1 MQKEDIRNLV
11 KEVLQEKA
19 LLSNPADKPVKNR
32 IQRPR
37 SSPAVLNVF
46 HAGVRKLEQALEQV
60 RQIEKIAGRSSVF
73 AVNSARSWVCGA
85 DVKEKAGTR
94 CILDTVKPEALEK
107 ALLKSDILVLPT
119 FCFKTAAK
127 AAHLISDDQESA
139 IIFSAL
145 VQGKKV
151 LATQDG
157 FTICD
162 LLLNEGIRDEMGR
175 ILAKLESFGMIFC
188 ETDQL
193 CATFQ
198 KIVDD
203 GKKNESQVRNPS
215 TDTVRTACKLVTAKD
230 VQIAADAGSGL
241 IMLAPGGI
249 ITPLAKDQAREY
261 AVRIVRA
268 ESNFTNHNPEN
279 S

>member
-1 MQKEDIRNLV
+1 MQKEVIRNLV
-11 KEVLQEKA
+11 REVLREKG
-19 LLSNPADKPVKNR
+19 LLDSPSDKPVKNR
-32 IQRPR
+32 VQRPR
-37 SSPAVLNVF
+37 SAPAVLSVF

-60 RQIEKIAGRSSVF
+60 RQIEKLAGRSSVF
-73 AVNSARSWVCGA
+73 TVNSARSWVCGA

-94 CILDTVKPEALEK
+94 CILDTVKPEGIEK
-107 ALLKSDILVLPT
+107 ALLKSDILILPT

-139 IIFSAL
+139 IVFSAL

-151 LATQDG
+151 LAAQDG

-162 LLLNEGIRDEMGR
+162 LLLNEGIRAEMDR

-198 KIVDD
+198 KVVNE
-203 GKKNESQVRNPS
+203 GKKIESPAKRNPS
-215 TDTVRTACKLVTAKD
+215 TDTAPPTHKLVTAKD
-230 VQIAADAGSGL
+230 IQTAVDGGRGPIV
-241 IMLAPGGI
+241 LAPGGI
-249 ITPLAKDQAREY
+249 VTPLARDIAKEY
-261 AVRIVRA
+261 AVKIIK
-268 ESNFTNHNPEN
+268 S
-279 S
+279 

>member
-1 MQKEDIRNLV
+1 MKEDIRNIV
-11 KEVLQEKA
+11 REVLKEKK
-19 LLSNPADKPVKNR
+19 LLDSLADKPVKNR
-32 IQRPR
+32 VQRPR
-37 SSPAVLNVF
+37 SAPAVLSVF

-73 AVNSARSWVCGA
+73 TVNSARSWVCGA

-94 CILDTVKPEALEK
+94 CILDTVKPEGLEK

-139 IIFSAL
+139 IVFSAL

-151 LATQDG
+151 LAAQDG

-162 LLLNEGIRDEMGR
+162 LLLNEGIRNEMDR

-198 KIVDD
+198 KLV
-203 GKKNESQVRNPS
+203 NEGVKTGPPVKRNPA
-215 TDTVRTACKLVTAKD
+215 TGTAPPARKLVTAKD
-230 VQIAADAGSGL
+230 IHTAVDAGRCP

-249 ITPLAKDQAREY
+249 MTPLARDLAKEY
-261 AVRIVRA
+261 AIKIIKR
-268 ESNFTNHNPEN
+268 
-279 S
+279 

>member
-1 MQKEDIRNLV
+1 MKENIRNIV
-11 KEVLQEKA
+11 REVLKEKG
-19 LLSNPADKPVKNR
+19 LLDSLADKPVKNR
-32 IQRPR
+32 VQRPR
-37 SSPAVLNVF
+37 SAPAVLSVF

-73 AVNSARSWVCGA
+73 TVNSARSWVCGA

-94 CILDTVKPEALEK
+94 CILDTVKPEGLEK

-139 IIFSAL
+139 IVFSAL

-151 LATQDG
+151 LAAQDG

-162 LLLNEGIRDEMGR
+162 LLLNEGIRNEMDR

-198 KIVDD
+198 KLV
-203 GKKNESQVRNPS
+203 NEGVKTGPPVKRNPA
-215 TDTVRTACKLVTAKD
+215 TGTAPPARKLVTAKD
-230 VQIAADAGSGL
+230 IHTAVDAGRCP

-249 ITPLAKDQAREY
+249 MTPLARDLAKEY
-261 AVRIVRA
+261 AIKIIKR
-268 ESNFTNHNPEN
+268 
-279 S
+279 

>member
-1 MQKEDIRNLV
+1 MKEDIRNIV
-11 KEVLQEKA
+11 REVLKEKK
-19 LLSNPADKPVKNR
+19 LLDSLADKPVKNR
-32 IQRPR
+32 VQRPR
-37 SSPAVLNVF
+37 SAPAVLSVF

-73 AVNSARSWVCGA
+73 TVNSARSWVCGA

-94 CILDTVKPEALEK
+94 CILDTVKPEGLEK

-139 IIFSAL
+139 IVFSAL

-151 LATQDG
+151 LAAQDG

-162 LLLNEGIRDEMGR
+162 LLLNEGIRNEMDR

-198 KIVDD
+198 KLV
-203 GKKNESQVRNPS
+203 NEGVKTGPPVKRNPA
-215 TDTVRTACKLVTAKD
+215 TGTAPPARKLVTAKD
-230 VQIAADAGSGL
+230 IHTAVDAGRGP

-249 ITPLAKDQAREY
+249 MTPLARDLAKEY
-261 AVRIVRA
+261 AIKIIKR
-268 ESNFTNHNPEN
+268 
-279 S
+279 